1 MFFRGKSGS
10 NTLVDIRTAEGFEQA
25 YNLCAAKMYAVCRG
39 QIHRKE
45 VSEGMV
51 QDIFRSL
58 WERKDSLEL
67 KEPLEHYLIRAA
79 KLKVIDYFRKKQRD
93 EKHLAC
99 AFQEYCFSD
108 NCTEDAL
115 AFNEL
120 HQQIAELVDMMTCH
134 CREVYNLS
142 REEGLSNK
150 EIAEKLG
157 ISIKTVEYHMSKAL
171 SFLKGRLNVA

>member
-1 MFFRGKSGS
+1 MFFRGKREK
-10 NTLVDIRTAEGFEQA
+10 NIQVNIRTEEGFEQA
-25 YNLCAAKMYAVCRG
+25 YNLYAAKMYAVCRG
-39 QIHRKE
+39 QIRCKE
-45 VSEGMV
+45 VAEGMV

-58 WERKDSLEL
+58 WERREKIEL
-67 KEPLEHYLIRAA
+67 QEPLEHYLIRAA
-79 KLKVIDYFRKKQRD
+79 KLKVIDYFRKRQRD

-120 HQQIAELVDMMTCH
+120 HQQIAQLVDMMPCH

-142 REEGLSNK
+142 REEGLCNK
-150 EIAEKLG
+150 EIAEKLN
-157 ISIKTVEYHMSKAL
+157 ISTKTVEYHMGKAL
-171 SFLKGRLNVA
+171 SFLKSRLKVA

>member
-1 MFFRGKSGS
+1 MFFRGKREK
-10 NTLVDIRTAEGFEQA
+10 NIPINIRKAEGFEQA
-25 YNLCAAKMYAVCRG
+25 YSLYAAKMYAVCRG
-39 QIHRKE
+39 QIRSKE
-45 VSEGMV
+45 VAEEIV

-58 WERKDSLEL
+58 WERREKIEL
-67 KEPLEHYLIRAA
+67 QEPLEHYLIRAA

-108 NCTEDAL
+108 NCTEDAI

-120 HQQIAELVDMMTCH
+120 HQQIAQLVDMMPCH
-134 CREVYNLS
+134 CREVFTLS
-142 REEGLSNK
+142 REEGFSNK
-150 EIAEKLG
+150 EIAEKLN

-171 SFLKGRLNVA
+171 SFLKNRLKLA